1 MTYMLIVC
9 VMNDLD
15 GQYGQN
21 LISRVSGVTTDS
33 AAAQSDYVNININI
47 NNKM

>member
-1 MTYMLIVC
+1 
-9 VMNDLD
+9 MNDLD

-33 AAAQSDYVNININI
+33 AASAAARSDYVSININI
-47 NNKM
+47 NNTM